1 MNTLPNDIH
10 FKSRVSYHGWIVV
23 YKESTYNT
31 CPDMAKHLL
40 MQGLGTCPGGTLWHG
55 STPDRST
62 HDTAVSCSLWL
73 ICYCQ
78 PVLISP
84 LHITVWCSL
93 SCLLFHTGANTIT
106 TAHLTGV
113 NHLIYYN
120 ICVSM
125 HPFTTLPFTILVS
138 YIENEWRVTQFW
150 MNSHWIVQ
158 ETAFNVYKLEVLREE
173 TLLLWQHL
181 TN

>member
-1 MNTLPNDIH
+1 MTFILKQSQLSWMNSCFQEAT
-10 FKSRVSYHGWIVV
+10 
-23 YKESTYNT
+23 TYNT
-31 CPDMAKHLL
+31 CPDMAEHLL
-40 MQGLGTCPGGTLWHG
+40 MQGLGTYPGETLWHG

-73 ICYCQ
+73 LLSTSANITTTHHCVVFTFL
-78 PVLISP
+78 PVIP
-84 LHITVWCSL
+84 HWC
-93 SCLLFHTGANTIT
+93 NTIT

-120 ICVSM
+120 ICVSV

-138 YIENEWRVTQFW
+138 YIKNER
-150 MNSHWIVQ
+150 SHWIFEWTVTELF

-173 TLLLWQHL
+173 TLLLWQHP